1 MITSIVE
8 VIKLG
13 RDKDR
18 RERRRTRKEELAAKK
33 KLGLLRE
40 GAGIPGNRI
49 PAPRDGQFSAV
60 EELRLLNLR
69 IREDVFEVR
78 SCIRRVQGQTSLATA
93 GQHAFNGCNLLA
105 FNVAHPRACQRCGLR
120 GTWLWADPTATGT
133 GGRRTS
139 ARRDRCVCNGAL
151 TVGILNEYELALL

>member
-105 FNVAHPRACQRCGLR
+105 FQ
-120 GTWLWADPTATGT
+120 
-133 GGRRTS
+133 RRTPTRVS
-139 ARRDRCVCNGAL
+139 KVRRSGDVVVGRPHRDGNGRQAYFSSPGQVCV
-151 TVGILNEYELALL
+151 